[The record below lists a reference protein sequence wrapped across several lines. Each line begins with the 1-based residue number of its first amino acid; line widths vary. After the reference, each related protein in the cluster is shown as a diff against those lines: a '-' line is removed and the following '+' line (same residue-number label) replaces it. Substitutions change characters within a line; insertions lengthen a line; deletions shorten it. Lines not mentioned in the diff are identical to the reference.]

1 MSELPLSASWSE
13 QSWPSPQ
20 AETPLLS
27 VSQLAALQVSVTG
40 WVQQP
45 SGAMAK
51 GASSAKRTNRVISL
65 LVALSFIG
73 AGLVAGFVKQST
85 TPSETASTTPK
96 RPDVTGTG
104 IRPAESGSYNFW
116 SGLGREQFDFKM
128 KSLNCADMN
137 KELSLDL
144 CAVTRTSHGDFMLTG
159 IEPYD
164 YGSFIDFEFS
174 LFALHTDAGV
184 TRAVTVL
191 NGEVGA
197 SAYDDQMRLDIYRTL
212 IDGDEVLLLHK
223 RPVDSSV
230 DGFDNLDEVFI
241 IAASP
246 TGAPTAVAKYSGPHI
261 EFESDGKNIYLYW
274 KRYGPKGTGGDEGWI
289 TVAKLFPSDR
299 EVYGWN
305 EHMTSAMLADQKP
318 GKTAAG
324 TTVTLMTMVDTYT
337 FPDFNDY
344 GGSSNG
350 KSKT

>member
-1 MSELPLSASWSE
+1 
-13 QSWPSPQ
+13 
-20 AETPLLS
+20 
-27 VSQLAALQVSVTG
+27 
-40 WVQQP
+40 
-45 SGAMAK
+45 MAK
-51 GASSAKRTNRVISL
+51 SASSATRTNRVISL

-104 IRPAESGSYNFW
+104 IRPAEGADLHFESNMGT
-116 SGLGREQFDFKM
+116 EQFDFKM
-128 KSLNCADMN
+128 DSLNCAAIN
-137 KELSLDL
+137 KELSLDF
-144 CAVTRTSHGDFMLTG
+144 CAVAHTSTGDFMLTG
-159 IEPYD
+159 IEPFD
-164 YGSFIDFEFS
+164 YSYSIELEIS
-174 LFALHTDAGV
+174 LFTLHKDAGV
-184 TRAVTVL
+184 TRAVTMR
-191 NGEVGA
+191 NG
-197 SAYDDQMRLDIYRTL
+197 STIAYAGEERMRLDVYRTL
-212 IDGDEVLLLHK
+212 INGDEVLLVHR

-230 DGFDNLDEVFI
+230 DGFDNLDKVMI

-246 TGAPTAVAKYSGPHI
+246 TGAPTQVASYSGPHM

-274 KRYGPKGTGGDEGWI
+274 KRYGPKGTGGDDGWI

-305 EHMTSAMLADQKP
+305 EHMTSAMVADQKP

-324 TTVTLMTMVDTYT
+324 TNVSPMTMVDTYT

-350 KSKT
+350 EPKT

>member
-1 MSELPLSASWSE
+1 
-13 QSWPSPQ
+13 
-20 AETPLLS
+20 
-27 VSQLAALQVSVTG
+27 
-40 WVQQP
+40 
-45 SGAMAK
+45 MAK
-51 GASSAKRTNRVISL
+51 SASSAKRTNRVISL

-73 AGLVAGFVKQST
+73 AGLVAGFVKQSS

-164 YGSFIDFEFS
+164 YGSYIDFEFS

-191 NGEVGA
+191 NGEVSA

-305 EHMTSAMLADQKP
+305 EQMTSAMVADQKP

-324 TTVTLMTMVDTYT
+324 TNVSPMTMVDTYT

-350 KSKT
+350 EPKT

>member
-1 MSELPLSASWSE
+1 
-13 QSWPSPQ
+13 
-20 AETPLLS
+20 
-27 VSQLAALQVSVTG
+27 
-40 WVQQP
+40 
-45 SGAMAK
+45 
-51 GASSAKRTNRVISL
+51 
-65 LVALSFIG
+65 
-73 AGLVAGFVKQST
+73 
-85 TPSETASTTPK
+85 
-96 RPDVTGTG
+96 
-104 IRPAESGSYNFW
+104 
-116 SGLGREQFDFKM
+116 
-128 KSLNCADMN
+128 MN

-164 YGSFIDFEFS
+164 YGSYIDFEFS

-191 NGEVGA
+191 NGEVSA

-305 EHMTSAMLADQKP
+305 EHMTSAMVADQKP

-324 TTVTLMTMVDTYT
+324 ANVSPMTMVDTYT

-344 GGSSNG
+344 DDSSSG

>member
-1 MSELPLSASWSE
+1 
-13 QSWPSPQ
+13 
-20 AETPLLS
+20 
-27 VSQLAALQVSVTG
+27 
-40 WVQQP
+40 
-45 SGAMAK
+45 
-51 GASSAKRTNRVISL
+51 
-65 LVALSFIG
+65 
-73 AGLVAGFVKQST
+73 
-85 TPSETASTTPK
+85 
-96 RPDVTGTG
+96 
-104 IRPAESGSYNFW
+104 
-116 SGLGREQFDFKM
+116 M

-164 YGSFIDFEFS
+164 YGSYIDFEFS

-191 NGEVGA
+191 NGEVSA

-299 EVYGWN
+299 EAYGWN
-305 EHMTSAMLADQKP
+305 EHMTSAMVADQKP

-324 TTVTLMTMVDTYT
+324 TNVSPITMVDTYT

-344 GGSSNG
+344 GGSSSG
-350 KSKT
+350 KPKT

>member
-1 MSELPLSASWSE
+1 
-13 QSWPSPQ
+13 
-20 AETPLLS
+20 
-27 VSQLAALQVSVTG
+27 
-40 WVQQP
+40 
-45 SGAMAK
+45 MAK
-51 GASSAKRTNRVISL
+51 SASSATRTNRVISL

-164 YGSFIDFEFS
+164 YGSYIDFEFS

-191 NGEVGA
+191 NGEVSA
-197 SAYDDQMRLDIYRTL
+197 SGYDDQMRLDIYRTL

-305 EHMTSAMLADQKP
+305 EHMTSAMVADQKP

-324 TTVTLMTMVDTYT
+324 TNVSPMTMVDTYT

-344 GGSSNG
+344 GDSSSG
-350 KSKT
+350 KPKT